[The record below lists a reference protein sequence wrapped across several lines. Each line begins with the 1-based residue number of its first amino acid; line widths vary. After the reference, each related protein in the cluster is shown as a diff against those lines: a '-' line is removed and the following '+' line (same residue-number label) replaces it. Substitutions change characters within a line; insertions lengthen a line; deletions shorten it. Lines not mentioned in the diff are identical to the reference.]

1 MLSKETSKEFHETFA
16 QLFVHNVHL
25 NGLRAILY
33 CFGLSASRYIEYTS
47 ALIFLNSEL
56 KASSIILE
64 MGCGHSILPTLLAK
78 SDLEVVTL
86 DLSRDALKWQINKS
100 RETLNKSLNPV
111 LADGR
116 SLPFKNRSISV
127 ISCISAIEHI
137 PGNGDIQASR
147 EIGRVLEP
155 NGLCIISFPLSTRL
169 ISYSKR
175 EWTAEIPHL
184 AKRFSK
190 SFLPII
196 FKKFKVDR
204 TLSYFE
210 RFYGLK
216 DVHKRII
223 APSCCIKE
231 DCLAL
236 KSGWFVKFLYERLIP
251 TGVFTPLEFVMARFL
266 TVSKCTQD
274 IEAVILK
281 IRKPSHTL

>member
-16 QLFVHNVHL
+16 QLFVHNVRL
-25 NGLRAILY
+25 NGLRATLY

-64 MGCGHSILPTLLAK
+64 TGCGHSILPTLLAK

-86 DLSRDALKWQINKS
+86 DISRDALKWQISKS
-100 RETLNKSLNPV
+100 RETLCKSSHAV

-116 SLPFKNRSISV
+116 NLPFKDASISA
-127 ISCISAIEHI
+127 ISCISAIEHV
-137 PGNGDIQASR
+137 PGNGDIQAAR
-147 EIGRVLEP
+147 EIGRTLEP

-169 ISYSKR
+169 LSYSKR
-175 EWTAEIPHL
+175 EWTAEIPPL
-184 AKRFSK
+184 IGRFSK
-190 SFLPII
+190 FFLPMI
-196 FKKFKVDR
+196 FEKFKVDR

-210 RFYGLK
+210 RFYSLK

-223 APSCCIKE
+223 TASCCIKE
-231 DCLAL
+231 DYLAL
-236 KSGWFVKFLYERLIP
+236 NSGWFVKFIYERLIP

-266 TVSKCTQD
+266 TVSRCIQD
-274 IEAVILK
+274 IESVILK
-281 IRKPSHTL
+281 MRKPSYA

>member
-1 MLSKETSKEFHETFA
+1 MLSKETSKEFREAFA

-25 NGLRAILY
+25 NGLRATLY

-47 ALIFLNSEL
+47 ALIFLSSEL

-64 MGCGHSILPTLLAK
+64 IGCGHSILPTLLAR
-78 SDLEVVTL
+78 SDLDAVAL
-86 DLSRDALKWQINKS
+86 DISRDALKWQIDKS

-116 SLPFKNRSISV
+116 SLPFKDRSISV

-137 PGNGDIQASR
+137 PGNGDIQAAR
-147 EIGRVLEP
+147 EIGRVLKP
-155 NGLCIISFPLSTRL
+155 NGLCIMSFPLSTRP

-175 EWTAEIPHL
+175 EWTAEIPPL
-184 AKRFSK
+184 IKRFSK
-190 SFLPII
+190 SFLPMI
-196 FKKFKVDR
+196 FKQLKVDR

-216 DVHKRII
+216 DVNKRII

-236 KSGWFVKFLYERLIP
+236 KSGWFVKFFYERLIP

-281 IRKPSHTL
+281 IRKPSHT

>member
-1 MLSKETSKEFHETFA
+1 MLSEETSKEFHETFA
-16 QLFVHNVHL
+16 QLFVHNVRL
-25 NGLRAILY
+25 NGLRATLY

-47 ALIFLNSEL
+47 ALIFLSSEL

-64 MGCGHSILPTLLAK
+64 TGCGHSILPTLLAK

-86 DLSRDALKWQINKS
+86 DISRDALKWQIHKS
-100 RETLNKSLNPV
+100 RETLSKSLHAV

-116 SLPFKNRSISV
+116 NLPFKDASISV

-137 PGNGDIQASR
+137 PGNGDIQAAR
-147 EIGRVLEP
+147 EMGRVLEP

-175 EWTAEIPHL
+175 EWTAEIPPL
-184 AKRFSK
+184 IKRFSK
-190 SFLPII
+190 FFLPMI
-196 FKKFKVDR
+196 FEKFKVDR

-210 RFYGLK
+210 RFYSLK

-223 APSCCIKE
+223 ASSCCIKE
-231 DCLAL
+231 DYLAL
-236 KSGWFVKFLYERLIP
+236 KSGWFVKFFYERLIP

-266 TVSKCTQD
+266 TVSKYTQD

-281 IRKPSHTL
+281 IRKPSYT

>member
-1 MLSKETSKEFHETFA
+1 MLSKETSKEFHEIFA
-16 QLFVHNVHL
+16 QLFVHNVRL

-47 ALIFLNSEL
+47 ALLFLNLEL
-56 KASSIILE
+56 KACSVILE
-64 MGCGHSILPTLLAK
+64 VGCGHSILPTLLAK
-78 SDLEVVTL
+78 SDLEAVTL

-100 RETLNKSLNPV
+100 RETVNKPLNSV
-111 LADGR
+111 LADGK
-116 SLPFKNRSISV
+116 SLPFKNSSISV
-127 ISCISAIEHI
+127 ISCISTIEHI
-137 PGNGDIQASR
+137 PDSGDIQAAR

-169 ISYSKR
+169 TSYSKS
-175 EWTAEIPHL
+175 EWTAEIPSL
-184 AKRFSK
+184 VKRFSK
-190 SFLPII
+190 SFLPVI

-216 DVHKRII
+216 DVHTRII

-231 DCLAL
+231 EYLTL
-236 KSGWFVKFLYERLIP
+236 KSGRFVKFMYERLIP

-266 TVSKCTQD
+266 IISKHIQN

-281 IRKPSHTL
+281 IRKPSHN

>member
-1 MLSKETSKEFHETFA
+1 MLSKGTSKGFHETFA
-16 QLFVHNVHL
+16 QLFVHNVRL
-25 NGLRAILY
+25 NGLRATLY

-64 MGCGHSILPTLLAK
+64 MGCGHSILPTFLAK
-78 SDLEVVTL
+78 SDLEAVTL
-86 DLSRDALKWQINKS
+86 DISRDALKWQINKS

-116 SLPFKNRSISV
+116 NLPFKDRSISV
-127 ISCISAIEHI
+127 ISCISTIEHI
-137 PGNGDIQASR
+137 PGNGDIQAAR
-147 EIGRVLEP
+147 EMGRVLEP

-175 EWTAEIPHL
+175 EWTAEIPPL
-184 AKRFSK
+184 IKRFSK

-231 DCLAL
+231 DYLAL
-236 KSGWFVKFLYERLIP
+236 KSGWFVKFFYERLIP

-266 TVSKCTQD
+266 TVSKYTQD

-281 IRKPSHTL
+281 IRKPSHT